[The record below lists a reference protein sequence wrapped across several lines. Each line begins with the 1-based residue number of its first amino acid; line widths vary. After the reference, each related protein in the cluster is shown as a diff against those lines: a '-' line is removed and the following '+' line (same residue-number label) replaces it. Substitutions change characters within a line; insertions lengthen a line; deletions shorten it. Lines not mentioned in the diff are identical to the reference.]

1 MATANPLL
9 ALAEHAASWRDRPL
23 PPEVAHHARR
33 ALIDW
38 FAALLPGCL
47 HPPATLLA
55 AAMAPERGGGRAI
68 CYVDGEPGALRH
80 AALLNATASHSVEFD
95 DIFRDAGYHP
105 GCPTIGAALAAAQS
119 RGATLDALLRA
130 ITAGYEVSCRIG
142 VAVQPSHYRYWHT
155 TGTVGT
161 FGAATATAL
170 LLGCDAERTAHAI
183 ATAATF
189 AGGLQQAFRSS
200 GMSKPLHP
208 GHAADAGAL
217 AAIGAAAGV
226 TGALDVLHGPV
237 GFAAATSE
245 DSGKWD
251 KALAG
256 LGERLAI
263 TAMTFKNH
271 GCCGHIFAGLDAVSG
286 LRAEHGFGPEDI
298 EAIHLGGYGPT
309 KEVCDRPAVGT
320 EQEARFSAQYCIG
333 ALLVL
338 GGVRLAAFEPPA
350 LADPRIR
357 ALMPRIAVSLDSE
370 LAADYPGRRAAKV
383 TVKLRDGREL
393 FRYQPTRKGDPD
405 APLSDSELS
414 EKFTELAAPVIGG
427 AGARA
432 LLEALWHGNALP
444 GPVPLL
450 AHGGARRAA
459 E

>member
-1 MATANPLL
+1 MVDNPLL
-9 ALAEHAASWRDRPL
+9 ILAEHAASWRSRPL

-55 AAMAPERGGGRAI
+55 AAMAPERGPGRAI
-68 CYVDGEPGALRH
+68 CYVDGMAGPLRH

-105 GCPTIGAALAAAQS
+105 GCPVIGAALAAAQAH
-119 RGATLDALLRA
+119 GASLEDLLRA

-142 VAVQPSHYRYWHT
+142 VAVQPSHYKYWHT

-161 FGAATATAL
+161 FGAAAATAV
-170 LLGCDAERTAHAI
+170 LLGCDARQTAHAI

-189 AGGLQQAFRSS
+189 AGGLQQAFRSD

-217 AAIGAAAGV
+217 AAIGATAGV

-245 DSGKWD
+245 DTGKWA

-256 LGERLAI
+256 LDERFAI

-271 GCCGHIFAGLDAVSG
+271 GCCGHIFAGLDAVRD
-286 LRAEHGFGPEDI
+286 LQLEHGFGAEDV
-298 EAIHLGGYGPT
+298 ARIHLGGYSAT
-309 KEVCDRPAVGT
+309 KEVCDRPVVHT

-333 ALLVL
+333 AMLVL
-338 GGVRLAAFEPPA
+338 GGVRLAAFAPES

-357 ALMPRIAVSLDSE
+357 AVMPKVSVSLDPE

-383 TVKLRDGREL
+383 TIGLRDGREL

-405 APLSDSELS
+405 APLSDAELS
-414 EKFTELAAPVIGG
+414 EKFRELAVPVIG
-427 AGARA
+427 AAAAEA
-432 LLEALWHGNALP
+432 LLQSLWTGDALP
-444 GPVPLL
+444 GAVPLL
-450 AHGGARRAA
+450 APATRQAA